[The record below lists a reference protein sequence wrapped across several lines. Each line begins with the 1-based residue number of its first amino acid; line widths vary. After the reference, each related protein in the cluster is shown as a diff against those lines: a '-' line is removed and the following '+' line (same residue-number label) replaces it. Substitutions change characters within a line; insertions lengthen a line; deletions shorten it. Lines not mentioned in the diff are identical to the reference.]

1 MRESAGAEQNIN
13 MYSKLD
19 RRVDKSYDSRCYSFF
34 VWKNMRNSCKNLFYE
49 GKNTRYVT
57 YSPLAYE

>member
-34 VWKNMRNSCKNLFYE
+34 CMEKYE
-49 GKNTRYVT
+49 KFLQK
-57 YSPLAYE
+57 SIL